1 MADGARFCIR
11 QRRGWPAAIGRKGTR
26 MAVSLDKVQRQ
37 APGLL
42 PLAKKAD
49 DKVRE
54 YGLDGERAKF
64 ALVLDYSSGPM
75 RRKYDND
82 SMQRLAEKVIALA
95 TRFNDD
101 GVIDVFLFGSKAWHA
116 GPLGI
121 DDYENGIN
129 RLIGGKAMGGTD
141 YDYAFDKV
149 LDYYGSD
156 TASTRTIEKKGLLG
170 RTRIV
175 KARGGAGP
183 LQSPRR
189 PSGVRRTPHRRLPG
203 LGPVAPG
210 PTVRHAARRV
220 QGLARH
226 RAPRRAAPLTTR
238 PAHRGATTVGGSQ
251 TGWRGAEGTRRPA
264 IVFPAK
270 RTRF

>member
-175 KARGGAGP
+175 KARGGPDHSSPPAGLP
-183 LQSPRR
+183 VYAVRLTDGSPDLD
-189 PSGVRRTPHRRLPG
+189 RLPPDQLYGMLLDEYKDWLAIERREG
-203 LGPVAPG
+203 LL
-210 PTVRHAARRV
+210 R
-220 QGLARH
+220 
-226 RAPRRAAPLTTR
+226 
-238 PAHRGATTVGGSQ
+238 
-251 TGWRGAEGTRRPA
+251 
-264 IVFPAK
+264 
-270 RTRF
+270 